1 MKEIFEH
8 RKFYFR
14 QVEHLKL
21 SGFENKEIIDQ
32 IIRGFMASGKVLFIF
47 MIVQK
52 TNETVHMSL
61 FKVMHNY
68 NQLMV
73 YLIWPFKNK
82 LKMDDFPT
90 SPNAAEHFAECKQ
103 LFVLAVLVFIICLVL
118 HFIFKKQ
125 RKKALLDLNKSAAL
139 ILLLLP
145 IVVFPFAVSN
155 FDSFFVIFHHILF
168 NNNDWLFD
176 PNTDPIIN
184 VLTEGF
190 FASALPCAAVIWSR
204 GVL

>member
-1 MKEIFEH
+1 MISKDNVFSIIYHF
-8 RKFYFR
+8 FFA
-14 QVEHLKL
+14 L
-21 SGFENKEIIDQ
+21 SSSVVGAIL
-32 IIRGFMASGKVLFIF
+32 ASWPLLFIF
-47 MIVQK
+47 MVVQK
-52 TNETVHMSL
+52 TYETVHMSL

-73 YLIWPFKNK
+73 YLVWPLKNK
-82 LKMDDFPT
+82 LKMDNFPT
-90 SPNAAEHFAECKQ
+90 SPNAAKHFADCKN
-103 LFVLAVLVFIICLVL
+103 LFILTILVFIICLLL

-125 RKKALLDLNKSAAL
+125 NKKALLNLDKSAAL

-145 IVVFPFAVSN
+145 IIIFPFAITN
-155 FDSFFVIFHHILF
+155 FDSFFVIFHHVLF

-190 FASALPCAAVIWSR
+190 FASCFAVAGIIYELYFAEKLLR
-204 GVL
+204 K

>member
-1 MKEIFEH
+1 MITKDNIFSVVYH
-8 RKFYFR
+8 FLFALTSS
-14 QVEHLKL
+14 VV
-21 SGFENKEIIDQ
+21 GAII
-32 IIRGFMASGKVLFIF
+32 ASWPLLFIF

-118 HFIFKKQ
+118 HFIFK
-125 RKKALLDLNKSAAL
+125 AL
-139 ILLLLP
+139 ILLLIP
-145 IVVFPFAVSN
+145 IVIFPFAVTN

-190 FASALPCAAVIWSR
+190 FASCFAVAGIIYELYFAEKLLR
-204 GVL
+204 K

>member
-1 MKEIFEH
+1 MITKDNIFSVVYH
-8 RKFYFR
+8 FLFALTSS
-14 QVEHLKL
+14 VV
-21 SGFENKEIIDQ
+21 GAII
-32 IIRGFMASGKVLFIF
+32 ASWPLLFIF

-145 IVVFPFAVSN
+145 IVFFPFAVTN

-190 FASALPCAAVIWSR
+190 FASCFAVAGIIYELYFAEKLLR
-204 GVL
+204 K